1 MFKNNDMA
9 ARKIHTTLRE
19 EWRQKIQAS
28 QLINRVQSHAFG
40 EVDMTPTQ
48 LKAAEIL
55 LKKVAPDLARTEM
68 TGEDGGPQELVIR
81 WKEPK

>member
-1 MFKNNDMA
+1 MA

-28 QLINRVQSHAFG
+28 QLINRVQGHALG
-40 EVDMTPTQ
+40 DVEMSATQ

-55 LKKVAPDLARTEM
+55 LRKVAPDLARTEVS
-68 TGEDGGPQELVIR
+68 GEDGGPQELIIR

>member
-1 MFKNNDMA
+1 M
-9 ARKIHTTLRE
+9 
-19 EWRQKIQAS
+19 S
-28 QLINRVQSHAFG
+28 
-40 EVDMTPTQ
+40 PTQ

-81 WKEPK
+81 WKEPT